1 MLTNSYHFI
10 EPVSD
15 AERVYLESL
24 IRADYALCHPDETL
38 DDLKHRARFAKEDK
52 GMYRDWLA
60 VAARRAEEAAAAAA
74 PRLMAAE

>member
-24 IRADYALCHPDETL
+24 IRADYALCHPGETF

>member
-1 MLTNSYHFI
+1 MLTNSYHFV
-10 EPVSD
+10 EPATV

-24 IRADYALCHPDETL
+24 IRADYAHCHPGETL
-38 DDLKHRARFAKEDK
+38 DNLKRRARFAKEDK

-60 VAARRAEEAAAAAA
+60 VAARRAEEAAMAAA